1 MSSEQEKQTD
11 EILTCYCGWEGPAN
25 RLPSHNNQTHSSVDE
40 IEQLRKALDAVM
52 AERVR
57 EKSVY
62 ADECAERQ
70 MWESLAKEH
79 QAANAKLRASLD
91 AARKAAEVERN
102 GYHQDRLT
110 WNKCEADRTAM
121 KLRPL
126 EDQIQKLEAANAD
139 MRTHIDALCRGV
151 GADTSTEWS
160 EAIARVFNKQND
172 ELEQLREQLRLRL
185 AEPIFAEAQA
195 ANRALSELRT
205 EYQALEE
212 LQAKTRD
219 LNIKLCDE
227 LFAIRSQ
234 ILFCDDLEVIRAQ
247 VSLR

>member
-1 MSSEQEKQTD
+1 MRPEQEKQAD
-11 EILTCYCGWEGPAN
+11 EILTCYCGWEGHRN
-25 RLPSHNNQTHSSVDE
+25 GLTSHNNQLHNSMFEV
-40 IEQLRKALDAVM
+40 EQLREALDAVR
-52 AERVR
+52 AERVL
-57 EKSVY
+57 EKSAY

-70 MWESLAKEH
+70 MWESFAKEH

-102 GYHQDRLT
+102 CYHQDRLT
-110 WNKCEADRTAM
+110 WNKCEAERTAI
-121 KLRPL
+121 KVRPL
-126 EDQIQKLEAANAD
+126 EDQIQKLEADN
-139 MRTHIDALCRGV
+139 V
-151 GADTSTEWS
+151 E
-160 EAIARVFNKQND
+160 
-172 ELEQLREQLRLRL
+172 LREQIYLRL

-219 LNIKLCDE
+219 LNVKLCDE
-227 LFAIRSQ
+227 LFAIRAQ
-234 ILFCDDLEVIRAQ
+234 ILFCNDLEVIRAQ